1 MAKRAKR
8 RSYLRHLDFLQSN
21 FPQNLCLEGARQRFH
36 SKDHFQLLQEAVEK
50 GDVTKLQKF
59 LALAQSDP
67 ALCGSDLVRTA
78 QKSLRQ
84 VLHTR
89 KVVKMG
95 LKCLKTI
102 PWDYPAEEAAR
113 TKKTSKDVYLS

>member
-21 FPQNLCLEGARQRFH
+21 FPQNLCLEGCRQRFY
-36 SKDHFQLLQEAVEK
+36 SKEHFQTLQEALAT
-50 GDVTKLQKF
+50 GDVSKLQKF

-67 ALCGSDLVRTA
+67 AVASSELVQQA

-95 LKCLKTI
+95 LKCLKDI
-102 PWDYPAEEAAR
+102 PWDYPAEEAPHIIAHR
-113 TKKTSKDVYLS
+113 